1 MITYEVGKWVIR
13 ERLTSDE
20 LAALYYAI
28 YMSLDHTHDIET
40 RMTLVYLAE
49 KLFNETQ
56 DIKLENL

>member
-20 LAALYYAI
+20 LAALYYA
-28 YMSLDHTHDIET
+28 HDIET

-49 KLFNETQ
+49 KLFNETE